1 MRSSKQKVMNRQ
13 LEAIKA
19 FFKAVEELK
28 SSGVVRSHR
37 YLGDIGEFIC
47 KKYLHLRLAKSRRQV
62 GHDGEID
69 GKKVQVKYHGGK
81 STTVNCGDPSAY
93 SLLLIVLGPKSV
105 LRPKGVKGTFL
116 VYQFA
121 SDEVIPF
128 KKENGQYLCLKRNLP
143 EVPVLRL

>member
-1 MRSSKQKVMNRQ
+1 MTDRQQKT
-13 LEAIKA
+13 IKA

-28 SSGVVRSHR
+28 SSGVVRSDR

-47 KKYLHLRLAKSRRQV
+47 KKYLRLKPAKSTRQV

-69 GKKVQVKYHGGK
+69 GKTVQVKYHGGK

-93 SLLLIVLGPKSV
+93 SLLLVVLGPRSV
-105 LRPKGVKGTFL
+105 LRPKEAKETFL

-121 SDEVIPF
+121 SKEIISF
-128 KKENGQYLCLKRNLP
+128 KKKNGQYLCLRSNLP
-143 EVPVLRL
+143 EAPLLKL